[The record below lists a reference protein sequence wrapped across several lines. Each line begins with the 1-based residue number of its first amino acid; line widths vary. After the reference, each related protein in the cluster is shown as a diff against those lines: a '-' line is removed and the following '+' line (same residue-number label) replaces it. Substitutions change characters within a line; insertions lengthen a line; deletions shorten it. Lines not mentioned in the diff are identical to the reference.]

1 LRVFVEPSG
10 APGKVEVRTGSGFE
24 LLDRAAVMAVSR
36 WKFVPARQGADPVG
50 AWVLVPINFKL
61 KA

>member
-1 LRVFVEPSG
+1 M
-10 APGKVEVRTGSGFE
+10 RTGSGFE

-50 AWVLVPINFKL
+50 AWVLVPVNFKL